1 MLIYDAKT
9 DVRVQILPS
18 NRPNGDVPLDRI
30 ASFFHGWIDYDVVAF
45 LMKLL
50 EWSRTDFQDFR
61 DEKNLVGRDYKMET
75 FVVKVVRESD

>member
-1 MLIYDAKT
+1 MHD
-9 DVRVQILPS
+9 
-18 NRPNGDVPLDRI
+18 
-30 ASFFHGWIDYDVVAF
+30 WIDYDVLAF